1 MRNGGYYKSIETY
14 DYAAKHVEEIC
25 LLSNPHTFKVQA
37 SAGKIMCNVFWDAVD
52 PVASLGWVTPL
63 YSFLFFSSLVPTS
76 AVSSVVSSL
85 FFSKPGDLFLL
96 IAVTITIAFYCFH
109 SGASAHS

>member
-52 PVASLGWVTPL
+52 PVASLGWVTP
-63 YSFLFFSSLVPTS
+63 
-76 AVSSVVSSL
+76 
-85 FFSKPGDLFLL
+85 
-96 IAVTITIAFYCFH
+96 
-109 SGASAHS
+109 GAATEGEGTKEEKKRIQG